1 MAGVAMP
8 PGDFPGCKGT
18 TARQGSPG
26 DSDLNLQVSVRDAL
40 LATCVFPER
49 MPFPL
54 SSQAGLQGAGRAGHR
69 GEVCS

>member
-1 MAGVAMP
+1 MT
-8 PGDFPGCKGT
+8 PGDFPGCKET
-18 TARQGSPG
+18 TARHDGPG
-26 DSDLNLQVSVRDAL
+26 DSDLNLQVNVRGAL
-40 LATCVFPER
+40 LAACVFPER

>member
-1 MAGVAMP
+1 MP
-8 PGDFPGCKGT
+8 PGDFPGCKET
-18 TARQGSPG
+18 TARHDGPG
-26 DSDLNLQVSVRDAL
+26 DSDLTLQVNVRGAL
-40 LATCVFPER
+40 LAACVFPER